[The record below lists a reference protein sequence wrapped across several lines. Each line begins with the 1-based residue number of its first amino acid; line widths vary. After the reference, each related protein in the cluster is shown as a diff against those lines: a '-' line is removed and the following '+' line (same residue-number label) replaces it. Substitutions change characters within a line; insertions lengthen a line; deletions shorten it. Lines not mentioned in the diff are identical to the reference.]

1 MYTFFEFLPAD
12 ITALTGYVTSFVSD
26 ISPILLPIMA
36 VGLGLIIVAGIIS
49 AIKH

>member
-12 ITALTGYVTSFVSD
+12 ITTLTGYVTNFVSD

-36 VGLGLIIVAGIIS
+36 VGLGLVIVAGIIS